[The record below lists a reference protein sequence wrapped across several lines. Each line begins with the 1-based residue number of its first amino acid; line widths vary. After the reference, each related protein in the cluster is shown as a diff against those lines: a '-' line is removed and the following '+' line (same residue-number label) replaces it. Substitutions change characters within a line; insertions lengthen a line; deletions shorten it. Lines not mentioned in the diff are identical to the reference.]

1 MENKKT
7 NHLTLYIVLALV
19 LGVCVGVILNTRYV
33 QHENLVIASLERQL
47 QDTRLQMHGIADT
60 TGAAYKILHKHIA
73 DLNCL
78 KDNASADRDKKLEP
92 FSLIADLFLR
102 LIKMII
108 APIVFTTLAV
118 GVAKIGDSKAIGRIG
133 ARTLIWFSCGSFLSL
148 LLGMGLVNFFQPGST
163 MHLPVP
169 DIASSAPLP
178 AVSMNA
184 RDFLYHMFPTS
195 IFDAMARNEILQVV
209 VFALFFGFAT
219 ASIGKRGIAV
229 TRALD
234 AISHVILKMTMI
246 IMRFAPVAV
255 FGAITVVIAKQGIG
269 ILQTYSLFIGEF
281 YLGLFLLL
289 GILLLAC
296 YFIIGRRVRSLLSH
310 IKQPTLLAFS
320 TNSSEAAFP
329 SLILQLERFGCHER
343 IVSFVLPLGYSFNL
357 AGSMMYMAFASLF
370 LAQCYGMHL
379 DMGTQFSMLMVLLL
393 TSKGIAGVPRASLVI
408 VAGTL
413 ATFKI
418 PEAGLALLLGIDP
431 IMDMGRTAANVVGN
445 SIATVVVNKWEKP

>member
-60 TGAAYKILHKHIA
+60 TGAVYKTLHKHIS
-73 DLNCL
+73 DLDCL

-133 ARTLIWFSCGSFLSL
+133 ARTLVWFSCGSFLSL
-148 LLGMGLVNFFQPGST
+148 LLGMGLVNFFQPGSA

-169 DIASSAPLP
+169 DVTSSSPLP
-178 AVSMNA
+178 VVSMTA

-246 IMRFAPVAV
+246 IMRFAPIAV

-289 GILLLAC
+289 GILLLVC

-310 IKQPTLLAFS
+310 IRQPTLLAFS